1 MPNVQRSIV
10 RTSSVFGLRLKM
22 EVTAALSGVTLYLLL
37 GRPLAN
43 TFGVER

>member
-1 MPNVQRSIV
+1 M
-10 RTSSVFGLRLKM
+10 FGLRLQM
-22 EVTAALSGVTLYLLL
+22 EVTAALSGVTLHLLL